1 MWSLMIGFVL
11 DVIIG
16 DPHNPYH
23 PVRIIG
29 SWAMNLESVFRKIDS
44 NNLKLAGALAWLC
57 IIVPTFLI
65 TLIIVKIAFF
75 IHPMVGILFLSF
87 S

>member
-29 SWAMNLESVFRKIDS
+29 SWAMNLESVFRK
-44 NNLKLAGALAWLC
+44 
-57 IIVPTFLI
+57 
-65 TLIIVKIAFF
+65 
-75 IHPMVGILFLSF
+75 
-87 S
+87 